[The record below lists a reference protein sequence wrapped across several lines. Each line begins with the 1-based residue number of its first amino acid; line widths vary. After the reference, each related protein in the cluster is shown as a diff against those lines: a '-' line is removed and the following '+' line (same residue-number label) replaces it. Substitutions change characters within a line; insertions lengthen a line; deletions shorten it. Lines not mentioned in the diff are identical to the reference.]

1 MSVLQPASVR
11 WSMRR
16 LREMGRTADQV
27 EAAMLTLDVRPVL
40 TAHPTESTRSTL
52 LGLQARVADKLLA
65 RERAPADEARLI
77 EQELEGE
84 VELLW
89 LTSEVRQDRPTVLD
103 EVSSALWYL
112 ETRLLDAGAHVHSA
126 LAIAFEEEFS
136 RSAVTLAG
144 EQNMHPIAGF
154 DLGNSPQEFTN
165 SAVEGKT
172 ILITTTNG
180 TRALLGVQGARDIV
194 IASYVNFTAVLAL
207 MKVAASSNTDIA
219 IICAGEEGSFT
230 LEDAA
235 CAGRYVRAIPKRAG
249 SVVLNDAA
257 SASVLIEKKYG
268 DNIAKVFKESFHG
281 QALESAGFGDDLAAA
296 AEVDA
301 YSVVPIYQDRQITK
315 LGPERAR

>member
-1 MSVLQPASVR
+1 
-11 WSMRR
+11 MR
-16 LREMGRTADQV
+16 
-27 EAAMLTLDVRPVL
+27 LDVYF
-40 TAHPTESTRSTL
+40 TPTERKPTDTVGRLVVIVDVLRASTTVATALGNGAKTVIPLLGADEVITRS
-52 LGLQARVADKLLA
+52 K
-65 RERAPADEARLI
+65 
-77 EQELEGE
+77 
-84 VELLW
+84 
-89 LTSEVRQDRPTVLD
+89 
-103 EVSSALWYL
+103 
-112 ETRLLDAGAHVHSA
+112 
-126 LAIAFEEEFS
+126 EFS

-194 IASYVNFTAVLAL
+194 IASYVNFTAVLAM

-235 CAGRYVRAIPKRAG
+235 CAGRYVRAIPKRAT
-249 SVVLNDAA
+249 VEMNDAA

-268 DNIAKVFKESFHG
+268 DNIAKVFKESTHG

-315 LGPERAR
+315 LGPERER